1 VSKDDIRGAQ
11 GPVDVLVR
19 RAHRVRPHLPR
30 SGEVCG
36 CVVGNNSNGG
46 VREASAYLDGAHG
59 GVESGEAAVEGAEG
73 GDDGI
78 GDLLALV
85 EGLAQQRGALREGL
99 HLSPRW
105 FGPPPVELMLTT
117 CGGRGEGR
125 GAGWIWGSCASG
137 DFWLSKRQGGWR
149 RTPPSRRLLGRRAGG
164 CLVAERRSQAKAK

>member
-117 CGGRGEGR
+117 CGGRGEGSGLDLGQLCFR
-125 GAGWIWGSCASG
+125 RFLVEQETGWMEEDPAVAAVARTESG
-137 DFWLSKRQGGWR
+137 WLFGCGKEE
-149 RTPPSRRLLGRRAGG
+149 PS
-164 CLVAERRSQAKAK
+164 KAK